1 MANAEFINASDELP
15 AVPNDEASS
24 LTNQRNSQL
33 QGPQQADV
41 PSLMASYDTSTDD
54 EIRDKAR
61 GAIRA
66 LEDLLCRA
74 KILALGSLPRL
85 GTFID
90 DERLDIVI
98 CHMLD
103 NGGSL
108 ALLRGYVDKLV
119 HTKAAVTSFMASKF
133 DRATSR
139 LASCIKARISTLEKF
154 AAPGDA
160 CPSSVG
166 EEQSWDL
173 AETIKQCRED
183 ANTVGSLFWK
193 VQDRLQAFEVPAN
206 PEAGKIPND
215 INFIEIL
222 SRLTA
227 STILTGKVDEDIEN
241 HDGVLVDSLGRDFVG
256 KVLEASNDL
265 VKADVS
271 ALKQLT

>member
-41 PSLMASYDTSTDD
+41 PSLMASYDTSTND

-139 LASCIKARISTLEKF
+139 LASCTKAQISTLEKF

-173 AETIKQCRED
+173 AGTIKQCRED
-183 ANTVGSLFWK
+183 ANTVRSLFWK
-193 VQDRLQAFEVPAN
+193 VQDRL
-206 PEAGKIPND
+206 
-215 INFIEIL
+215 
-222 SRLTA
+222 
-227 STILTGKVDEDIEN
+227 
-241 HDGVLVDSLGRDFVG
+241 
-256 KVLEASNDL
+256 
-265 VKADVS
+265 
-271 ALKQLT
+271 

>member
-173 AETIKQCRED
+173 AGTIKQCREN
-183 ANTVGSLFWK
+183 ANTVGPLFWK
-193 VQDRLQAFEVPAN
+193 VQDRLHAFEVPAN

-222 SRLTA
+222 SRLA
-227 STILTGKVDEDIEN
+227 S
-241 HDGVLVDSLGRDFVG
+241 
-256 KVLEASNDL
+256 
-265 VKADVS
+265 
-271 ALKQLT
+271 